1 MQAHKVILAAC
12 SPFFRRILNRN
23 PHANPLIY
31 LKGVDYNSL
40 QSILNFM
47 YHGEVHIAQ
56 EDLNAFLRAAQELAV
71 KGLTDGNKKGKES
84 NSEAKAKSLLAK
96 TLAQPAAK
104 SPAKMPPLISSSSG
118 HPITPTV
125 QAPPPL
131 TGARKRK
138 QESPMENRKSSS
150 SSSPSAKLPLLIK
163 PDLDMIKAA
172 AASAAN
178 VDNDIADAEDE
189 EDELVVDGEAKTEGV
204 EEYGYAQYGDETGDD
219 SVNNGAGVD
228 PTMLMGDDV
237 NKGKRRTLDF
247 FQNENWLGLRLG
259 VERGWFVDV
268 V

>member
-1 MQAHKVILAAC
+1 MSQVRLFICASRNHHVSTLAFLLRWNDFESNISASFKEIRSENEFYDVTLSVEGGNEQVQAHKVILAAC

-125 QAPPPL
+125 
-131 TGARKRK
+131 
-138 QESPMENRKSSS
+138 
-150 SSSPSAKLPLLIK
+150 SA
-163 PDLDMIKAA
+163 M
-172 AASAAN
+172 N
-178 VDNDIADAEDE
+178 
-189 EDELVVDGEAKTEGV
+189 
-204 EEYGYAQYGDETGDD
+204 
-219 SVNNGAGVD
+219 
-228 PTMLMGDDV
+228 
-237 NKGKRRTLDF
+237 
-247 FQNENWLGLRLG
+247 LR
-259 VERGWFVDV
+259 
-268 V
+268 